1 MPCIHPP
8 GAKGPPLVNRRE
20 TNWAGNVGFSAERV
34 HRPSSLAELRDIVA
48 GSARVR
54 ALGSGHSFND
64 IADTPGDL
72 VSLAGLPR
80 TMELDSATG
89 EVLVGAGVRYAEL
102 AQWLSGRGRSLHNL
116 GSLPH
121 ISVAGSCATATHGS
135 GDANGNL
142 ATAVT
147 GLDLLTAEGDTVRL
161 DRATAGEEF
170 AGAVVALGAL
180 GVVTA
185 LTLRTGPAF
194 DVAQRVY
201 EDLPL
206 EVLDDHFDDIMSCA
220 YSVSLFT
227 GWRAPRI
234 DQVWVKQRVGDP
246 APVPEGGRLFG
257 AAEAGGPRHPVPGMD
272 TANCT
277 EQGGVAGPWSERLP
291 HFRPGAPPSSAGD
304 ELQAEY
310 LLPRRHAVA
319 ALNALSAVRAR
330 IAPVLQVCEVRTV
343 AADDLWLS
351 PAYGRDTVGVHFT
364 LVRDLAAVEPV
375 LGLVE
380 ERLAP
385 FGALPHWGKLFT
397 VAPGTLREGYPR
409 LPDFLALARR
419 YDPRGKFG
427 NAYLERHLLDG

>member
-1 MPCIHPP
+1 M
-8 GAKGPPLVNRRE
+8 NRRE
-20 TNWAGNVGFSAERV
+20 TNWAGNIGFSAERV
-34 HRPSSLAELRDIVA
+34 HRPSSLAELRAVVA
-48 GSARVR
+48 RSARVR

-64 IADTPGDL
+64 IADTTGDL
-72 VSLAGLPR
+72 VSLAALPR

-89 EVLVGAGVRYAEL
+89 EVRVGAGVRYAEL
-102 AQWLSGRGRSLHNL
+102 AQWLTGRGRSLHNL

-147 GLDLLTAEGDTVRL
+147 GLELLTAEGDTVRL
-161 DRATAGEEF
+161 SRGADAEF

-180 GVVTA
+180 GVVTE
-185 LTLRTGPAF
+185 LTLRTGPSF

-201 EDLPL
+201 ADLPL
-206 EVLDDHFDDIMSCA
+206 EVLADHFDDVMSSA

-227 GWRAPRI
+227 DWRAPRI

-246 APVPEGGRLFG
+246 APVPEGGRFFG
-257 AAEAGGPRHPVPGMD
+257 AAEADGPRHPVAGMD

-319 ALNALSAVRAR
+319 ALQALSAVRAR

-351 PAYGRDTVGVHFT
+351 PNSGRATVGVHFT
-364 LVRDLAAVEPV
+364 LVRDLEAVRPV
-375 LGLVE
+375 LALVE

-385 FGALPHWGKLFT
+385 FGALPHWGKLFGT
-397 VAPGTLREGYPR
+397 APDVLRAGYPR
-409 LPDFLALARR
+409 LPEFLALARR

-427 NAYLERHLLDG
+427 NAYLERHLFAAD